1 MLSVVSF
8 PMTMIAIGPKDI
20 AAYGT
25 YGSIA
30 LALIGF
36 VTVFCVAGPAPH
48 RRFHRAYRLMF
59 AFTNL
64 LFSLSW
70 SSEPYRM
77 LNNTAARFVLGVWER
92 WLLASLVVIPAFPV
106 VEIILMR
113 KARSRENDRALML
126 DCILAVAFLAFMF
139 VVLTRVLPAMAS

>member
-1 MLSVVSF
+1 
-8 PMTMIAIGPKDI
+8 
-20 AAYGT
+20 
-25 YGSIA
+25 
-30 LALIGF
+30 
-36 VTVFCVAGPAPH
+36 
-48 RRFHRAYRLMF
+48 
-59 AFTNL
+59 
-64 LFSLSW
+64 
-70 SSEPYRM
+70 M

-126 DCILAVAFLAFMF
+126 DCALAVAFLAFMF